1 MSRRIEIELTS
12 DRGDGTWTWR
22 AAGARAPKG
31 VLNGT
36 VLPDGLKVG
45 DIVRAE
51 ADFNI
56 EGIDVLSVMAP
67 KGGRK
72 EDERLELVG
81 SGQPFEAVTQT
92 LAERSRNND
101 RDRSERNDRPRGPR
115 PDGARGPRP
124 DGARPGGPRPDGAR
138 GPRPDGA
145 RGPRPDGARPGGDR
159 PGGDR
164 PGVRGPRPESA
175 PRRDRPFVAELP
187 QKPKAKRLRA
197 GRTHRNAMLETLP
210 EEHRPIAEQVIR
222 GGIPA
227 VRQALAEQNEGLK
240 AAGQAEITTGGVLA
254 LAEALLP
261 KVRVAEWLDRAEGA
275 QSDLA
280 ELDLRDLRSVVVAA
294 EDPTVSRDESTRAL
308 AAELKAAL
316 AQRQD
321 SEHAEWLTDITQ
333 ALDIGRSVRALRL
346 SSRPPKAGVRFPAE
360 LAVRLAQATT
370 ETVNAEASSDRWV
383 AVLEALAFS
392 PIRNQVVPPSVPA
405 APTAELMSSV
415 KRFARQLPAIAA
427 MFGLEAPAAAG
438 KKPGVA
444 PRPPRPPK
452 VAPPVKAASVSDA
465 VATVSDASPVVS
477 DASPVVEIAAPVA
490 EPSTPVVE
498 TAAVVETAV
507 VAAAP
512 AAAVEAPAP
521 AAASTQSAD
530 MAETVV
536 YRINETVVDPAT
548 GESKEVS
555 RVLTDAEAKAYGLA

>member
-22 AAGARAPKG
+22 AAGAREPKG

-36 VLPDGLKVG
+36 VLPNGLKVG

-56 EGIDVLSVMAP
+56 EGIDVLSVVAP

-72 EDERLELVG
+72 EPDRLELVG
-81 SGQPFEAVTQT
+81 SGKPFEEVTQT
-92 LAERSRNND
+92 LAERSRSND

-115 PDGARGPRP
+115 PDGS
-124 DGARPGGPRPDGAR
+124 R

-145 RGPRPDGARPGGDR
+145 RGPRPEGDRGPRPDRPRGDR
-159 PGGDR
+159 PTSDR
-164 PGVRGPRPESA
+164 PGSDRPARGPRPEGGA

-197 GRTHRNAMLETLP
+197 GRTHRNALLETLP

-254 LAEALLP
+254 LAESMLN

-275 QSDLA
+275 QSDLN

-321 SEHAEWLTDITQ
+321 SEHAEWLADITN

-370 ETVNAEASSDRWV
+370 ETINAEASSDRWV

-392 PIRNQVVPPSVPA
+392 PVRNQVVPPSVPA
-405 APTAELMSSV
+405 APADELMSSV
-415 KRFARQLPAIAA
+415 KRFARQLPAIAS
-427 MFGLEAPAAAG
+427 MFGLEPKAAAERKPAA
-438 KKPGVA
+438 P

-452 VAPPVKAASVSDA
+452 QAGAPKAAA
-465 VATVSDASPVVS
+465 VTNVAAPATVAVEAPAEAPATEATAAETTV
-477 DASPVVEIAAPVA
+477 PVVETPVEVVETPAPVAAAAPVA
-490 EPSTPVVE
+490 E
-498 TAAVVETAV
+498 
-507 VAAAP
+507 AP
-512 AAAVEAPAP
+512 AAPAVEAPEAP
-521 AAASTQSAD
+521 ASD

-536 YRINETVVDPAT
+536 YRISETVTDPDT
-548 GESKEVS
+548 GETKEVS

>member
-1 MSRRIEIELTS
+1 
-12 DRGDGTWTWR
+12 
-22 AAGARAPKG
+22 
-31 VLNGT
+31 
-36 VLPDGLKVG
+36 
-45 DIVRAE
+45 
-51 ADFNI
+51 
-56 EGIDVLSVMAP
+56 
-67 KGGRK
+67 
-72 EDERLELVG
+72 
-81 SGQPFEAVTQT
+81 
-92 LAERSRNND
+92 
-101 RDRSERNDRPRGPR
+101 
-115 PDGARGPRP
+115 
-124 DGARPGGPRPDGAR
+124 
-138 GPRPDGA
+138 
-145 RGPRPDGARPGGDR
+145 
-159 PGGDR
+159 
-164 PGVRGPRPESA
+164 
-175 PRRDRPFVAELP
+175 
-187 QKPKAKRLRA
+187 
-197 GRTHRNAMLETLP
+197 MLETLP

-254 LAEALLP
+254 LAESLLP

-465 VATVSDASPVVS
+465 AASVSDAP
-477 DASPVVEIAAPVA
+477 PVVEIAAAVV
-490 EPSTPVVE
+490 ETSTPVVE

-521 AAASTQSAD
+521 AAASTQPAD

-536 YRINETVVDPAT
+536 YRISETVVDPAT

>member
-22 AAGARAPKG
+22 AAGAKAPKG

-45 DIVRAE
+45 DVVRAE

-72 EDERLELVG
+72 EAERLELVG

-92 LAERSRNND
+92 LAERSRTSD

-124 DGARPGGPRPDGAR
+124 DGARGPRPDGAR

-145 RGPRPDGARPGGDR
+145 RGPRPDG
-159 PGGDR
+159 DR
-164 PGVRGPRPESA
+164 PGVRSPRPDSA

-240 AAGQAEITTGGVLA
+240 ASGQTEITTGGVLA
-254 LAEALLP
+254 LAESLLP

-294 EDPTVSRDESTRAL
+294 EDPTVARDDSTRAL

-405 APTAELMSSV
+405 APTDELMSSV

-427 MFGLEAPAAAG
+427 MFGLEPAAAAG
-438 KKPGVA
+438 KKPASSA

-452 VAPPVKAASVSDA
+452 VAPAAKAP
-465 VATVSDASPVVS
+465 ATDASPVD
-477 DASPVVEIAAPVA
+477 DAPADPAVVVEAAAASVA
-490 EPSTPVVE
+490 EPAAE
-498 TAAVVETAV
+498 T

-512 AAAVEAPAP
+512 VVAPAPAVAAAPVVAPAPAEPAPAEPTPAEPAAPAP
-521 AAASTQSAD
+521 AAAE